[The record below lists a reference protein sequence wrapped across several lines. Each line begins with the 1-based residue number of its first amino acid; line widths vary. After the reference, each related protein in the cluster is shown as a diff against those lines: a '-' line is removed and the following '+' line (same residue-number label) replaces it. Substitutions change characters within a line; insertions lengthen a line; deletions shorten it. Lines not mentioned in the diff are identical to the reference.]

1 MRLLRRTLIGL
12 AGASVL
18 LLAFGFVLFANAVMH
33 APSNEV
39 RQADGIVV
47 LTGGPIRIA
56 EGARLLD
63 EGRAERLLISGV
75 NQKIGRPSLLK
86 LSGLGEKTFDCCV
99 DLGYAALDTIGNA
112 AETRR
117 WAEALHYNKLIVVTS
132 SYHMPRS
139 LAELARVMPDT
150 ELIPHPVVPESLRDK
165 TWWLNRTALRVLVA
179 EYIKFLPAAA
189 RLVAARGVG
198 PWYSPPVTSAS
209 NPPRVKS

>member
-1 MRLLRRTLIGL
+1 M
-12 AGASVL
+12 
-18 LLAFGFVLFANAVMH
+18 
-33 APSNEV
+33 
-39 RQADGIVV
+39 
-47 LTGGPIRIA
+47 LTGGQVRIA
-56 EGARLLD
+56 EGARLLG

-86 LSGLGEKTFDCCV
+86 LSGLGEQTFNCCV

-117 WAEALHYNKLIVVTS
+117 WAEALHYNKLIVVTA

-150 ELIPHPVVPESLRDK
+150 ELIPHPVVPESLRQK
-165 TWWLNRTALRVLVA
+165 SWWLNRTALRILAA
-179 EYIKFLPAAA
+179 EYVKFLPAAA

-198 PWYSPPVTSAS
+198 PWYSAPVTSAS
-209 NPPRVKS
+209 NLPRVKS

>member
-1 MRLLRRTLIGL
+1 MKHLRRTLIGL
-12 AGASVL
+12 AGAAAW
-18 LLAFGFVLFANAVMH
+18 LLAFGFVLFANSVMRDR
-33 APSNEV
+33 SNEV
-39 RQADGIVV
+39 HQADGIVV

-56 EGARLLD
+56 EGARLLG

-86 LSGLGEKTFDCCV
+86 LSGLGEQTFNCCV

-117 WAEALHYNKLIVVTS
+117 WAEALHYNKLIVVTA

-150 ELIPHPVVPESLRDK
+150 ELIPHPVVPESLRQK
-165 TWWLNRTALRVLVA
+165 SWWLNRTALRILVA
-179 EYIKFLPAAA
+179 EYVKFLPAAA

-198 PWYSPPVTSAS
+198 PWYSAPVTSAS
-209 NPPRVKS
+209 NLPRVKS